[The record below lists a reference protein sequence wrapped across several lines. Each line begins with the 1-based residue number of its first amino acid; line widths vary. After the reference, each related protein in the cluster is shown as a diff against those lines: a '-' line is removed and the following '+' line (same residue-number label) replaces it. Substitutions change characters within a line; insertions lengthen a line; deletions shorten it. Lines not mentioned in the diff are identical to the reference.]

1 MVQYISE
8 WIGEEKLS
16 GEEYD
21 GDNPDPYKVQL
32 RAVKRACV
40 VALMEQ
46 MTNTYANDKSC
57 FCHDKSPDCAC
68 FTEINN
74 HVPNRV
80 SKLHL
85 MSARLYYGSTTSNW
99 ADKKHAMRMM
109 QTRIYWMNTDDL
121 VIKRN
126 AALLKL
132 KTKDWGKIADDALSH
147 LCNLLK
153 FDVVQVESTEA
164 QYDLFN
170 ESDDE
175 EGIQASFG
183 NLEVERNQ
191 TQRPSAGLY
200 DVNENSIENEIQKFF
215 KQPNSH
221 FVECKF
227 LSS

>member
-1 MVQYISE
+1 MKYKWNYTCTPARVLTGMVS
-8 WIGEEKLS
+8 
-16 GEEYD
+16 
-21 GDNPDPYKVQL
+21 
-32 RAVKRACV
+32 
-40 VALMEQ
+40 
-46 MTNTYANDKSC
+46 
-57 FCHDKSPDCAC
+57 
-68 FTEINN
+68 
-74 HVPNRV
+74 NR
-80 SKLHL
+80 
-85 MSARLYYGSTTSNW
+85 
-99 ADKKHAMRMM
+99 
-109 QTRIYWMNTDDL
+109 
-121 VIKRN
+121 
-126 AALLKL
+126 
-132 KTKDWGKIADDALSH
+132 GKIADDALSH

-175 EGIQASFG
+175 EGIQVSFG

-200 DVNENSIENEIQKFF
+200 DVNENSIENEIQKFL